1 VFRMRRSSEAATNGV
16 RLTGIPASHPC
27 LAVQLMLEYKG
38 VAYVRRDLPN
48 QLHKLVLPLLG
59 YSERTVPVLRID
71 GRRVQ
76 GSTRIARVLEDLVPE
91 PALFPSDPTERQQVE
106 VLEAWVDADLQ
117 DTVRTLA
124 QWAAKQDSAAL
135 APIAVASDIPV
146 SPRLLATAMPV
157 FAPLVLATIRIGR
170 DRARR
175 ALEKL
180 PASLDRVDA
189 AIGEGVVGGEFPNA
203 ADFQLATCVRLAS
216 LIDELQPLLDD
227 RPALTLARR
236 IAPDY
241 PGRFTA
247 PLGLSATAQNYG
259 CGRNDVDEY

>member
-1 VFRMRRSSEAATNGV
+1 VSGEERRILASMSRLGVSPEAAEKGV
-16 RLTGIPASHPC
+16 RLTGIPGSHPV

-38 VAYVRRDLPN
+38 IAFIRRDLPN

-59 YSERTVPVLRID
+59 CPERTVPVLRID

-76 GSTRIARVLEDLVPE
+76 GSTRIARVLEELVPE
-91 PALFPSDPTERQQVE
+91 PSLFPSDPAERRQVE
-106 VLEAWVDADLQ
+106 ELEAWADVELQ

-124 QWAAKQDSAAL
+124 QWAAKRDSAAL
-135 APIAVASDIPV
+135 APIATTADIPV
-146 SPRLLATAMPV
+146 SPRLLAAAMPV
-157 FAPLVLATIRIGR
+157 FAPLVLATIRISR
-170 DRARR
+170 DRARQ

-203 ADFQLATCVRLAS
+203 ADFQVATCVRLAG
-216 LIDELQPLLDD
+216 LVDELRPLLDD
-227 RPALTLARR
+227 RPAMTLAHRV
-236 IAPDY
+236 APVY

-247 PLGLSATAQNYG
+247 PIGLT
-259 CGRNDVDEY
+259 

>member
-1 VFRMRRSSEAATNGV
+1 MGSV
-16 RLTGIPASHPC
+16 RLTGIPASHPV

-38 VAYVRRDLPN
+38 IAHVRRDLPN

-59 YSERTVPVLRID
+59 CSQRTVPVLRVD

-76 GSTRIARVLEDLVPE
+76 GSTRIARLLEELVPE
-91 PALFPSDPTERQQVE
+91 PALFPSDPAARRQVE
-106 VLEAWVDADLQ
+106 ELEAWADADFQ

-124 QWAAKQDSAAL
+124 QWAAKRDSASL
-135 APIAVASDIPV
+135 APIAAASDIPV
-146 SPRLLATAMPV
+146 SPRLLAVAMPV
-157 FAPLVLATIRIGR
+157 FAPLVLATIRISR

-180 PASLDRVDA
+180 PPSLDRVDA
-189 AIGEGVVGGEFPNA
+189 AIAEGVVGGEIPNA

-216 LIDELQPLLDD
+216 LIDELQPLLDG

-236 IAPDY
+236 IAPVY

-247 PLGLSATAQNYG
+247 PLGLA
-259 CGRNDVDEY
+259 